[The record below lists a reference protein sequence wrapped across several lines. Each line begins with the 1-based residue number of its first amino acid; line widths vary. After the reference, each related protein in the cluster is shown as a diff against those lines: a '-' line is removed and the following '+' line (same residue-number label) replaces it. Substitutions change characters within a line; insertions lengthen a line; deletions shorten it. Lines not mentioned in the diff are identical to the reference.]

1 MVVWFGINFAL
12 CLDYFDISEI
22 TYYTYNF
29 VTERI
34 NKLNRWLKRRWLK
47 KAVVE
52 NIEKRVRRTIEN
64 LH

>member
-12 CLDYFDISEI
+12 CLDYFDISET
-22 TYYTYNF
+22 TYYTYDF

-34 NKLNRWLKRRWLK
+34 NKLNRWLK